1 MNIPFVDLKA
11 QYSAIKN
18 ELDFAIKKV
27 IDGTAFVGGSFV
39 KEFEKNFADY
49 CNVEHCIGVGN
60 GTDAIY
66 IIIKCLGIG
75 DGDEVITTA
84 NTFIAT
90 SEAISL
96 SGATVVFC
104 DVNPDTYNI
113 APEQIEEKITKKT
126 KAIVPVH
133 LYGRPAEM
141 DKIIEIAERE
151 NLLVI
156 EDACQAHG
164 AKYKG
169 QSVGTFGIASVF
181 SFYPGKNLGAYG
193 DGGTIV
199 TNNDKLAEK
208 VRMFANHGR
217 KEKHNHEF
225 EGINSRLDG
234 LQAAILNVKLKH
246 LDDWIEKKNEI
257 AKSYNKGLANVDG
270 IETPEIPDD
279 SKHVFHLYIIR
290 AAERDELRK
299 HLRANGIS
307 TGIHYPIALPFLA
320 AYKYLGAKLDDYP
333 IASKYQDEI
342 LSLPIFAE
350 MRYEQIEY
358 VIDSIKSFYL

>member
-164 AKYKG
+164 AKYLG
-169 QSVGTFGIASVF
+169 QSVSWLPVKRPVARSNHNKTGIYSKSTLF
-181 SFYPGKNLGAYG
+181 LQ
-193 DGGTIV
+193 
-199 TNNDKLAEK
+199 
-208 VRMFANHGR
+208 
-217 KEKHNHEF
+217 
-225 EGINSRLDG
+225 INS
-234 LQAAILNVKLKH
+234 
-246 LDDWIEKKNEI
+246 
-257 AKSYNKGLANVDG
+257 
-270 IETPEIPDD
+270 
-279 SKHVFHLYIIR
+279 
-290 AAERDELRK
+290 
-299 HLRANGIS
+299 
-307 TGIHYPIALPFLA
+307 IHYQNHPFFL
-320 AYKYLGAKLDDYP
+320 LL
-333 IASKYQDEI
+333 Q
-342 LSLPIFAE
+342 SL
-350 MRYEQIEY
+350 
-358 VIDSIKSFYL
+358 